1 MRYIPGTMTLPPGE
15 PDSPN
20 AVAAWV
26 RERSREHDPYA
37 AVSDASDAHT
47 IEHGPDCTVYATS
60 SGPLLGA
67 LAAATHAERILEV
80 GTGLGYSTLWLADGA
95 APDGIVDSIERD
107 LTHIDL
113 ARGVFAQHGVS
124 ARIRLHHGSAIEVLP
139 RLPGPYDL
147 IFSDSDVDEYADTL
161 QHFIRLLRT
170 GGLLITSNLF
180 LGQYTADVPGIE
192 QAIAYRQRIITDAR
206 LRTAFTPTGLAL
218 SVRV

>member
-1 MRYIPGTMTLPPGE
+1 MTLPPGE
-15 PDSPN
+15 PDSPH

-26 RERSREHDPYA
+26 RERSREHDRYA
-37 AVSDASDAHT
+37 AISDASDAHR
-47 IEHGPDCTVYATS
+47 IEHGPACTVYATS

-67 LAAATHAERILEV
+67 LAAATHAKRILEI
-80 GTGLGYSTLWLADGA
+80 GTGLGYSALWLADGS
-95 APDGIVDSIERD
+95 APHGIVDSIERD
-107 LTHIDL
+107 AAHIDL
-113 ARGVFAQHGVS
+113 ARDVFARHGIDTRV
-124 ARIRLHHGSAIEVLP
+124 RLHHGSAIEVLP

-161 QHFIRLLRT
+161 EHSVRLLRT

-180 LGQYTADVPGIE
+180 LGQYTADVSGID
-192 QAIAYRQRIITDAR
+192 QAIAYRDRIIDDAR

>member
-1 MRYIPGTMTLPPGE
+1 MALPPGE
-15 PDSPN
+15 PDSPA

-37 AVSDASDAHT
+37 AVFDASDAHRLQ
-47 IEHGPDCTVYATS
+47 HGPDCTVYATS

-67 LAAATHAERILEV
+67 LAAATHAKRILET
-80 GTGLGYSTLWLADGA
+80 GTGLGYSALWLADGS

-107 LTHIDL
+107 AAHIEL
-113 ARGVFAQHGVS
+113 ARGVFERHGVD
-124 ARIRLHHGSAIEVLP
+124 ARVRLHHGSAMDVLP

-161 QHFIRLLRT
+161 EHVVRLLRT

-192 QAIAYRQRIITDAR
+192 QAIAYRGRIIDDRR